1 MKEPKLIEAT
11 ITQVIA
17 LTSTIKKFRLEFKK
31 NDYQF
36 LPGQWI
42 DLHANIAGKNI
53 GGYTITSTPAQ
64 KNYIELIVRQSN
76 HHPVTIFLHQDNL
89 IGTQVLITE
98 GQGKFVLKPN
108 SQIIPPI
115 FIAGGIGITPLL
127 SMAKTL
133 EAQKL
138 SYDLLYSIRTI
149 ENNVLN
155 SEKLNQ
161 AKIFVTGKSNTH
173 SSNLINR
180 RINIDDLEGLE
191 SHQRD
196 IYICGPRTMIDEINQ
211 NLLKQ
216 NYPKELIHFEKW
228 W

>member
-1 MKEPKLIEAT
+1 MKESKLIEAT
-11 ITQVIA
+11 ITQTIA
-17 LTSTIKKFRLEFKK
+17 ITSSIKKLRLEF
-31 NDYQF
+31 NQADYHF

-42 DLHANIAGKNI
+42 DLHVNIAGKNI

-76 HHPVTIFLHQDNL
+76 HHPVTIFLHQENL
-89 IGTQVLITE
+89 VGTQVFITE

-108 SQIIPPI
+108 SLINPPI

-133 EAQKL
+133 DSQQL
-138 SYDLLYSIRTI
+138 SYELLYSIQSI
-149 ENNVLN
+149 EDNILML
-155 SEKLNQ
+155 EKINQ
-161 AKIFVTGKSNTH
+161 AKIFVTGKYNSY

-180 RINIDDLEGLE
+180 RINIEDLGNLE
-191 SHQRD
+191 NYQRD
-196 IYICGPRTMIDEINQ
+196 IYICGPRTMIDELNQ